1 MALYKISDQSVT
13 MNLKPSRDIG
23 NSRNSIVPK
32 PQPTTRLLTLCTN
45 FFNNN
50 SNICDVRKVNDRFS
64 AYGLIKSSNL
74 EAVSNN
80 NNLPDPLANFT
91 GSYFDIIHLPV
102 YYKPIKN

>member
-1 MALYKISDQSVT
+1 MSIYNISNET
-13 MNLKPSRDIG
+13 TTTNLKAPWVKGDKRSSIFNKSR
-23 NSRNSIVPK
+23 PATA
-32 PQPTTRLLTLCTN
+32 PLQLCAN
-45 FFNNN
+45 FFANN

-80 NNLPDPLANFT
+80 NNLPDALANFT